1 MDYLWTPWRYQY
13 LARAGKQDGCV
24 FPPPPPPETD
34 DRATLVVHRAERN
47 FVILNRFP
55 YTSGHLMIVPY
66 EHASSLEALD
76 VATVS
81 EMMLLARTAEGLLR
95 TLYRPD
101 GLNFG
106 LNLGASAGAGIAG
119 HLHLHGLPRWMGDAN
134 FMTVIGET
142 RLLPETLE
150 ITWERLSTA
159 FRGGAG

>member
-24 FPPPPPPETD
+24 FCAAPRETD